1 MRVALR
7 VEAGTAR
14 GLRRGIPN
22 LMRLFSTYQVR
33 ASFFFPFGRDLSGRR
48 PWQTWRARRRL
59 GLAALTY
66 GTLLPGPDLGGEAV
80 RLSRL
85 ALENGHDVGLCGL
98 STLEWAYRMPHA
110 DADWVREQLA
120 ELLDVCR
127 RADLSLPTALA
138 TPGWQTHPALLEEL
152 RPGRFRYTSMTRGKL
167 PYLPVSQGVQS
178 PVPEI
183 PVTLP
188 TVAELLRQP
197 GVNRANVHEYLYAES
212 RRILPAGHVF
222 ALSAEHEGLDG
233 IELMEKLL
241 VMWKGQDG
249 AVRALDDVVREID
262 AATLP
267 HHRIGWAAPDG
278 GGFALATQGVQV
290 PA

>member
-14 GLRRGIPN
+14 GLREGIPN

-48 PWQTWRARRRL
+48 PRRTWRARRRL
-59 GLAALTY
+59 GLAALAY
-66 GTLLPGPDLGGEAV
+66 GTLLPGPDLGLLAA

-85 ALENGHDVGLCGL
+85 ALENGHDVGVCGL
-98 STLEWAYRMPHA
+98 SALEWSDWMAHA

-120 ELLDVCR
+120 ELLDVHR
-127 RADLSLPTALA
+127 RADLPLPTALA
-138 TPGWQTHPALLEEL
+138 TPGWQTHPALLGEL
-152 RPGRFRYTSMTRGKL
+152 RPGHFRYTSMTRGKL
-167 PYLPVSQGVQS
+167 PYLPVSQGVRS
-178 PVPEI
+178 PVPEV

-188 TVAELLRQP
+188 TVAELLRQA

-212 RRILPAGHVF
+212 RRVLPAGHVF

-249 AVRALDDVVREID
+249 AVRAVDDVVREID
-262 AATLP
+262 MATLP
-267 HHRIGWAAPDG
+267 HHQIGWAIPEG
-278 GGFALATQGVQV
+278 GRFALATQSVEV